1 MSVIISA
8 KNEASRLEGCFASL
22 RAQRTRIP
30 FEVHIVDNNSTD
42 GTYRLARKLAAK
54 EKRAFF
60 VWKQKKPGAPAAR
73 NFGARKARGQ
83 ILVFTDA
90 DCTHDPRWLEEL
102 ARPLLEPAPYPLAAV
117 GGFTKS
123 AFRFRNRPNSLES
136 YLDGLLSIWDAERL
150 MPEPIFL
157 PWAPVCNLAVRAEI
171 FKGLGGFDERWRSA
185 AYDVDFCWR
194 LALCGFV
201 CGFSPRAKA
210 CHLRRGSLRAFF
222 RQMENYAY
230 YNQALLSTYEK
241 ELDLSAF
248 FTRTE
253 RLLHRGR
260 RTLSL
265 IKGTTNLK
273 EARNRGLDALVNV
286 ATLKGA
292 LESQFTA
299 QDGDPRLSATR
310 RGITPKK
317 LQPLL
322 SRGYSHLHGRGW
334 CYWKS
339 PPDTDAGGDLIL
351 FQPKSGER
359 YRFSEAAWKIWEV
372 KAERGQSEDAALAMG
387 KPVDD
392 EAILREIDQT
402 TLDLRTR
409 RLLP

>member
-1 MSVIISA
+1 MIISA
-8 KNEASRLEGCFASL
+8 KNEASRLEECFASL
-22 RAQRTRIP
+22 RAQKTKIP
-30 FEVHIVDNNSTD
+30 FEVHFVDNNSTD

-60 VWKQKKPGAPAAR
+60 VWKEKKPGAPAAR
-73 NFGARKARGQ
+73 NRGARKARGS

-90 DCTHDPRWLEEL
+90 DCTHDPRWLDEL
-102 ARPLLEPAPYPLAAV
+102 AKPLLKPTHYPLAAV

-123 AFRFRNRPNSLES
+123 AFRFRNQPNALET
-136 YLDGLLSIWDAERL
+136 YLDGLFSFCDADRL
-150 MPEPIFL
+150 QAEPTFL
-157 PWAPVCNLAVRAEI
+157 PWAPVCNLAVRADI
-171 FKGLGGFDERWRSA
+171 FKGLGGFEERWRSA

-201 CGFSPRAKA
+201 CGFNPRAQA
-210 CHLRRGSLRAFF
+210 RHLRRGSLRAFF

-230 YNQALLSTYEK
+230 YNQAMLSTYEK
-241 ELDLSAF
+241 ELSLSAF

-260 RTLSL
+260 RTLTL
-265 IKGTTNLK
+265 LKKTTNLK

-286 ATLKGA
+286 AALKGA
-292 LESQFTA
+292 LESQLTA
-299 QDGDPRLSATR
+299 KGGDPRLSATR
-310 RGITPKK
+310 RGLTPKK

-322 SRGYSHLHGRGW
+322 PLGYNHLHSRGW
-334 CYWKS
+334 VYWKS
-339 PPDTDAGGDLIL
+339 PPNTDRGGDLML

-359 YRFSEAAWKIWEV
+359 YRFSEAAWKIWEI
-372 KAERGQSEDAALAMG
+372 KCERGQSEDAAMALG
-387 KPVDD
+387 KRIDD
-392 EAILREIDQT
+392 ETALREIDQT